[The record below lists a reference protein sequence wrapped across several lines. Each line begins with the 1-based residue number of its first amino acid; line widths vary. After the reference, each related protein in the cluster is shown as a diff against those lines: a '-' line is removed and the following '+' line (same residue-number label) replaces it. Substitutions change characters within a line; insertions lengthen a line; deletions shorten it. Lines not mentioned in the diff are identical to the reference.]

1 MHNHEPPVARIQEP
15 RDGRFHRWPAVWSAA
30 LAQPRAGSA
39 YIHRGSRDV
48 LAVRSRAQH
57 SSAGAGPS
65 SSWRSCLVG
74 VSSRLASLDACRARL
89 LRLRAEVRNS
99 RLADLSSNAGNWS
112 TIYTRFTQR
121 PPYAAI
127 PFSHTPGMRQA
138 HRGHFPPFSRSSSTL
153 CQDRLTTRSLHFG
166 QNVEPASVTMFP
178 S

>member
-89 LRLRAEVRNS
+89 LRLRPEVRNS

-121 PPYAAI
+121 PPLCCHSFFPHSRNEASTPRALPALQQIFFHLVPGPSHYA
-127 PFSHTPGMRQA
+127 Q
-138 HRGHFPPFSRSSSTL
+138 
-153 CQDRLTTRSLHFG
+153 LTFRA
-166 QNVEPASVTMFP
+166 ER
-178 S
+178 

>member
-74 VSSRLASLDACRARL
+74 VSSRLASLDACRPRL
-89 LRLRAEVRNS
+89 LHLRSEVTNS
-99 RLADLSSNAGNWS
+99 VLATISSNPENWS
-112 TIYTRFTQR
+112 IIYALYAAET
-121 PPYAAI
+121 YAAI
-127 PFSHTPGMRQA
+127 PFSHTPGIAQA
-138 HRGHFPPFSRSSSTL
+138 HRGHFPLFSTFSSTL

-166 QNVEPASVTMFP
+166 QNVEAASVTMFP